1 MIKTFLLAKE
11 LCPFLYSLL
20 PLVAVQMFNDTLS
33 EISYFLVDKRL
44 QKSIKTYSTRG
55 KLKPEF
61 VLSNRFVYD
70 QITHRSQR
78 NSKLRISKN
87 RSSKNHANDQH
98 DLAISAI

>member
-33 EISYFLVDKRL
+33 EISDFLVDRSL
-44 QKSIKTYSTRG
+44 QKSIKTYRTRG

-61 VLSNRFVYD
+61 VLSNSNRFVYD

-78 NSKLRISKN
+78 NSKLRISVN
-87 RSSKNHANDQH
+87 RMSKNHANDQ
-98 DLAISAI
+98 A